1 MPNRT
6 LPLLKP
12 RPVTGWTVLAAMIA
26 FFTVVI
32 AVNLVMVRFAFTT
45 FGGLEVES
53 SYKAGLAFSREAADA
68 RAQDARSWKVD
79 ARILLRV
86 EGALVEIAAL
96 DSAARPL
103 AGFEVSAMLV
113 HPTDR
118 RRDQIVS
125 LREDF
130 PGIYRGIAGGHAGQW
145 DLVIEIAKGRAR
157 LFRSKSRVQ
166 LR

>member
-6 LPLLKP
+6 LPMSKP
-12 RPVTGWTVLAAMIA
+12 RPITGWTVLAAMVA
-26 FFTVVI
+26 FFTVVVV
-32 AVNLVMVRFAFTT
+32 VNLVMVRFALTT

-68 RAQDARSWKVD
+68 RAQDARNWKVD
-79 ARILLRV
+79 ARILPRG
-86 EGALVEIAAL
+86 EDALIEIAAL

-118 RRDQIVS
+118 RRDQVVP
-125 LREDF
+125 LREDV
-130 PGIYRGIAGGHAGQW
+130 PGVYRGIAGGHSGQW
-145 DLVIEIAKGRAR
+145 DLVIEFAKDRAR